1 LEPVPAPSPAPE
13 PAPAPA
19 PDAAPAPEASP
30 PAPSSL
36 AARARWASSFRSA
49 TTAIAVNA
57 AAAAPLTSGSA
68 AQARGVAALVSSS
81 NAHLYHWLR
90 HEGLVTRACRPTA
103 CCPKQFAE
111 DELPAFV
118 RSSASVLGALVE
130 LGVLLPPTAPRADP
144 VAEFIA
150 TRPAAYAALRKAGAL
165 TRSGERSAKCPIAVG
180 PSFARPESSD
190 DEVAT
195 MVALGL
201 VALAPAMET

>member
-1 LEPVPAPSPAPE
+1 M
-13 PAPAPA
+13 
-19 PDAAPAPEASP
+19 
-30 PAPSSL
+30 
-36 AARARWASSFRSA
+36 
-49 TTAIAVNA
+49 TG
-57 AAAAPLTSGSA
+57 GSA
-68 AQARGVAALVSSS
+68 AQARGIAALVSAS

-103 CCPKQFAE
+103 RCPKQFAE

-118 RSSASVLGALVE
+118 RSSTAVLGALVE

-150 TRPAAYAALRKAGAL
+150 SRPAAYAALRKAGAL
-165 TRSGERSAKCPIAVG
+165 LRSGERSAKCPVAVG
-180 PSFARPESSD
+180 PAFARPECSD

-201 VALAPAMET
+201 VALTPAAKT